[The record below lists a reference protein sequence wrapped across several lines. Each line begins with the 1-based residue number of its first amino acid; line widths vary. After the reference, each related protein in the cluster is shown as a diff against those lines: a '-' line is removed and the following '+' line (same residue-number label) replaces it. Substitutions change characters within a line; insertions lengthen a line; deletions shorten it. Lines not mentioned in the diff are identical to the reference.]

1 MSEKRRSGLVL
12 HSDQGTRYTSYAYH
26 VLTKEYNIT
35 LSMSRRGNCLDNA
48 VIENFFGHLKEE
60 AMRQV
65 PNPIFEDARQMIDA
79 YNDKNNNDSIIIFA
93 VLPAALVGANRC
105 FSTHPGMTTIR
116 LSCRRKD
123 KPVLSLPT
131 SLLR

>member
-48 VIENFFGHLKEE
+48 VIEKKK
-60 AMRQV
+60 
-65 PNPIFEDARQMIDA
+65 PCARFQTLSSKM
-79 YNDKNNNDSIIIFA
+79 
-93 VLPAALVGANRC
+93 
-105 FSTHPGMTTIR
+105 PG
-116 LSCRRKD
+116 K
-123 KPVLSLPT
+123 
-131 SLLR
+131 